1 MKLIVKNGKKWS
13 MISRIIGS
21 RNENSVKNRFFA
33 LKRKFIKSYKQI
45 PQSEKKMII
54 FIADKLQAKIK
65 PGKKGS
71 FAAENSPKSE
81 NLDEDDEIMDFSFEK
96 PSKKMKIK
104 IERKKRELTV
114 EIKKPSK
121 SHAIEDNKSFNSPFM
136 HDAQENDTFN
146 PSYNPSYNLASTEI
160 IDTPFTNLFPGY
172 AANQT
177 PLTLSTFHPRNEHKT
192 NKNQEN
198 YEKNEENN
206 NINQD
211 NDMPQPK
218 PRHRRSPLKSQTY
231 VPVSSPK
238 EYNDDNK
245 EIDDMSLLYLP
256 SNINFNGEDLY
267 GGQQLQ
273 TNMCF
278 YQIPN
283 MYKAFQREPHNIDM
297 KKPVKLYP
305 NKEILDIMK
314 LPFDII
320 NEDQNDDD
328 ASKELSQFLSSMSLS
343 DQYIHES
350 NRILSGLN
358 LNANSL
364 NSSSKI
370 LTESFQRS
378 NSKHHTVTITHSSQ
392 RSSYLD
398 NTSPFINSMVTPRN
412 YNINSSANNGNSFR
426 DTLNNCNNSNN
437 FILNGNMNN
446 VNNLSGFQRINNKKI
461 TLVPSCESVVAI
473 RKEKKDELDNFIENN
488 YERNES
494 ELSLGQEYL
503 GEYRKE

>member
-1 MKLIVKNGKKWS
+1 MRLIVKNGKKWS

-33 LKRKFIKSYKQI
+33 LKRKFTKSYKQI

-54 FIADKLQAKIK
+54 FIADKLLSKIK
-65 PGKKGS
+65 PGKKDP
-71 FAAENSPKSE
+71 FAVENSQKSE
-81 NLDEDDEIMDFSFEK
+81 NLDEEDDDNMEFSFEK

-114 EIKKPSK
+114 EIKKPGK
-121 SHAIEDNKSFNSPFM
+121 NKPIVNNIHSFTSPLMNETEGNNSYI
-136 HDAQENDTFN
+136 

-160 IDTPFTNLFPGY
+160 IDSPFTNLLPEN
-172 AANQT
+172 AVNQT
-177 PLTLSTFHPRNEHKT
+177 PLTLSMFHPRNERKN

-198 YEKNEENN
+198 NTDNNEES
-206 NINQD
+206 
-211 NDMPQPK
+211 MPQP
-218 PRHRRSPLKSQTY
+218 RTGGHRRRSPLKAQTQI
-231 VPVSSPK
+231 PVASPK
-238 EYNDDNK
+238 EYIEINK
-245 EIDDMSLLYLP
+245 EFDDMNLLYMP
-256 SNINFNGEDLY
+256 SNFSFAGEEFED
-267 GGQQLQ
+267 GQELQ
-273 TNMCF
+273 RNMCF

-283 MYKAFQREPHNIDM
+283 MYKAFQRDSPPVET

-328 ASKELSQFLSSMSLS
+328 ASRQLSQFLSSMSLS

-350 NRILSGLN
+350 NKILSGIN
-358 LNANSL
+358 FNANNSL
-364 NSSSKI
+364 NSSSRI

-398 NTSPFINSMVTPRN
+398 SNISPFLNSMVTPRN
-412 YNINSSANNGNSFR
+412 YNINNNSAYGNSLR

-437 FILNGNMNN
+437 FLMNGNMNN
-446 VNNLSGFQRINNKKI
+446 FNNFSNFQRITNKKI

-473 RKEKKDELDNFIENN
+473 RKEKINEMDNFIENN
-488 YERNES
+488 NERNES
-494 ELSLGQEYL
+494 ELSLGHEYL
-503 GEYRKE
+503 AEYKKE